1 MNHFCRISLI
11 LLSLLHLGTD
21 RGLNAMDYVLYDA
34 SQGTL
39 PGTQP
44 WLFYGAAGTANQ
56 SLPGTSGT
64 RLTTDLTAQ
73 AGWSN
78 TIPILNTFKN
88 AAFPTLS
95 SSDGFAIDWS
105 MQMIAESHT
114 SENRAG
120 TSMIL
125 LGSDNKGI
133 EIGFWTN
140 QIWAQTADP
149 LFTKG
154 ESTNFVTTASTVNYR
169 LLITDSSYYLFA
181 NDAEILS
188 GLTRSYAAFGS
199 APYTLSN
206 YFFIGDNTT
215 SASATVDIGS
225 IRLITSVPE
234 TGITSL
240 IIAAAASMIVMA
252 RHRSRPARSDS

>member
-1 MNHFCRISLI
+1 MNRFCRISLL
-11 LLSLLHLGTD
+11 LLSLWSFGAVGRVCAL
-21 RGLNAMDYVLYDA
+21 DYVLYDA
-34 SQGTL
+34 SLGTL

-44 WLFYGAAGTANQ
+44 WLFYGAAGTATQ
-56 SLPGTSGT
+56 TLDGTSGT
-64 RLTTDLTAQ
+64 RLTTDLAAQ

-78 TIPILNTFKN
+78 TIPVLNTFKN

-105 MQMIAESHT
+105 MQMIAESH
-114 SENRAG
+114 SSGNRAG

-133 EIGFWTN
+133 EIGFWTD
-140 QIWAQTADP
+140 QIWAQTSDP

-154 ESTNFVTTASTVNYR
+154 ESTNFVTTASAVNYR
-169 LLITDSSYYLFA
+169 LLIKDSSYYLFA

-188 GLTRSYAAFGS
+188 GQTRSYAAFGS

-206 YFFIGDNTT
+206 YFFVGDNTT
-215 SASATVDIGS
+215 SASATVDIGT
-225 IRLITSVPE
+225 IRLVTSVPE

-252 RHRSRPARSDS
+252 RRRSRTAGNAS